1 MLGCL
6 DGTSLGAN
14 DGLSEGPDDGLI
26 LASGDELGAGLLLGT
41 ELGSS
46 VGHETV
52 FPNGD
57 GVLSDSRQIPM
68 WVMAVAPNK
77 VTSTLETNVASK
89 TTFLYEP
96 VPIAATLT
104 VLVAPSLSVS
114 WIQTSSTT
122 LRRPIST
129 TSSIG
134 IRNSKEIFPPASF
147 DFGEPPPVCW
157 IITTLP

>member
-1 MLGCL
+1 MLGCPV
-6 DGTSLGAN
+6 GTSLGAN
-14 DGLSEGPDDGLI
+14 DGLPVGPDEGPI
-26 LASGDELGAGLLLGT
+26 LASGAALGAGLLLGK

-68 WVMAVAPNK
+68 WVMAVAPNS
-77 VTSTLETNVASK
+77 VTCSLATRGSSK

-96 VPIAATLT
+96 VPIAATFT
-104 VLVAPSLSVS
+104 VLVAPSESVS

-122 LRRPIST
+122 FSRPIST
-129 TSSIG
+129 ISSMG
-134 IRNSKEIFPPASF
+134 MRNSKEIFPPASF
-147 DFGEPPPVCW
+147 DFGVPPPVCW
-157 IITTLP
+157 TITTLP